1 MILQLIEVIN
11 QIIIEQRI
19 VKNVG
24 TNLKENIE
32 KTDEEKKT
40 ENIEQN

>member
-1 MILQLIEVIN
+1 LIEAIKV
-11 QIIIEQRI
+11 IIIEPLT
-19 VKNVG
+19 VKNAE

-32 KTDEEKKT
+32 KTDEKKKT